1 MRSLLSCFLLAATT
15 VSIAQPPHDDDA
27 AVIERQS
34 KKFSD
39 ASASGDAK
47 TLEKYLD
54 DAVVLMNEGGEIAS
68 KHDIV
73 TGTTPPPAGVHNT
86 LVQTD
91 FTMHIERDVAVT
103 SFTDNG
109 TFNAYGQTYH
119 GRFRSIE
126 VWRRKQGRW
135 LMISSQTLA
144 ASDDPPARRLPAAE
158 LDQYVGTYSAG
169 PGLAVRISRDG
180 DGLVS
185 TTNDGKPAELRAEM
199 RDVLFTPGQPRLRR
213 VFERDTDGR
222 ITGFVSRREGR
233 DCAALH
239 AQRLKWRSLRNRAG
253 VASARRFRCLALR
266 RLPRPAPML
275 PPVSA
280 PRAEA
285 TRRRTAR
292 RARRP
297 NATRSAAAT

>member
-1 MRSLLSCFLLAATT
+1 MRWLPTCLLLVTTIVAT
-15 VSIAQPPHDDDA
+15 AQPPRDDDA
-27 AVIERQS
+27 TVIERQS
-34 KKFSD
+34 KEFSD
-39 ASASGDAK
+39 ASASGDAR

-54 DAVVLMNEGGEIAS
+54 DAVVFMNEGGELAT

-73 TGTTPPPAGVHNT
+73 TGTAPPPAGVRNT

-91 FTMHIERDVAVT
+91 FTIHIERDVAVT

-144 ASDDPPARRLPAAE
+144 ASDDPPARQLPAAE
-158 LDQYVGTYSAG
+158 LDQYVGAYSAG
-169 PGLAVRISRDG
+169 PGLAVRIARDG

-185 TTNDGKPAELRAEM
+185 ATNDSKPAALRVEVH
-199 RDVLFTPGQPRLRR
+199 DVLFTPGQPRLRR
-213 VFERDTDGR
+213 VFERDADGK

-233 DCAALH
+233 DV
-239 AQRLKWRSLRNRAG
+239 LR
-253 VASARRFRCLALR
+253 F
-266 RLPRPAPML
+266 
-275 PPVSA
+275 
-280 PRAEA
+280 
-285 TRRRTAR
+285 
-292 RARRP
+292 
-297 NATRSAAAT
+297 TRSG

>member
-1 MRSLLSCFLLAATT
+1 MRNDPAPDHRWNRTVRSVLLCLLLVATT
-15 VSIAQPPHDDDA
+15 VALAQPPRDGDA

-34 KKFSD
+34 KEFSD

-54 DAVVLMNEGGEIAS
+54 DAVVFMNEGGDIAT

-73 TGTTPPPAGVHNT
+73 AGTTPPPAGVRNT

-91 FTMHIERDVAVT
+91 FTIHIDRDVAVT

-109 TFNAYGQTYH
+109 TFSAYGQTYH

-126 VWRRKQGRW
+126 VWRRKQGHW

-144 ASDDPPARRLPAAE
+144 ASDDPPARPLPGAE
-158 LDQYVGTYSAG
+158 LDQYVGSYSAG
-169 PGLAVRISRDG
+169 PGLAVKIARDS

-185 TTNDGKPAELRAEM
+185 ATNDGKPTALRVEV
-199 RDVLFTPGQPRLRR
+199 RDVLFTPGQPRVRR
-213 VFERDTDGR
+213 LFERDASGR

-233 DCAALH
+233 DV
-239 AQRLKWRSLRNRAG
+239 LR
-253 VASARRFRCLALR
+253 F
-266 RLPRPAPML
+266 
-275 PPVSA
+275 
-280 PRAEA
+280 
-285 TRRRTAR
+285 
-292 RARRP
+292 
-297 NATRSAAAT
+297 TRSG

>member
-1 MRSLLSCFLLAATT
+1 MRPLLPCLLLVATT
-15 VSIAQPPHDDDA
+15 VSLAQPPRDDDA
-27 AVIERQS
+27 AVIEHQS
-34 KKFSD
+34 KEFSD
-39 ASASGDAK
+39 ASASGDAQ

-54 DAVVLMNEGGEIAS
+54 DAVVFMNEGGEIAT

-91 FTMHIERDVAVT
+91 FTIHIEGDVAVT

-126 VWRRKQGRW
+126 VWRRKQGHW

-144 ASDDPPARRLPAAE
+144 ASDDPPARQLPAAE
-158 LDQYVGTYSAG
+158 LDQYVGAYSAG
-169 PGLAVRISRDG
+169 PGLAVKITRDDG
-180 DGLVS
+180 AGLVS
-185 TTNDGKPAELRAEM
+185 VTNDGKPAALRVEV

-213 VFERDTDGR
+213 VFERDAAGK

-233 DCAALH
+233 DV
-239 AQRLKWRSLRNRAG
+239 LR
-253 VASARRFRCLALR
+253 F
-266 RLPRPAPML
+266 
-275 PPVSA
+275 
-280 PRAEA
+280 
-285 TRRRTAR
+285 
-292 RARRP
+292 
-297 NATRSAAAT
+297 TRSG